1 MKNIILMGMPGAG
14 KSTLGV
20 VLSKKIGY
28 GFIDSDSVIVAR
40 EGKRLCELIDELGNE
55 GFLDV
60 EAKVN
65 SAICASR
72 CVISTGGSAV
82 YRADAINKMKEN
94 GIVVYLKLSFEE
106 ICRRLGDL
114 KTRGVVLKKGFTFHD
129 LYEER
134 SPLYE
139 RLADYT
145 VELDGNSIEE
155 NAEKIREAIA
165 CELTE

>member
-40 EGKRLCELIDELGNE
+40 EGKRLCELIEELGNE
-55 GFLDV
+55 GFLNV

-94 GIVVYLKLSFEE
+94 GIVVYLKLSYEE

-114 KTRGVVLKKGFTFHD
+114 KTRGVVLKQGFTFRD
-129 LYEER
+129 LFDER
-134 SPLYE
+134 VPLYE
-139 RLADYT
+139 ALADYT

-155 NAEKIREAIA
+155 NAEKIRREIE